1 MDFDNDSNDPIT
13 RKELSAFVFGYIN
26 CVADVIKQTIAEA
39 SKDKP
44 NPEAANFTTQI
55 AREYLM
61 NLHGKVADRL
71 DLEPESFHRLMTDEI
86 KDVIDTISH
95 EAWKSMTILED
106 KIKPKHTNWREE
118 NR

>member
-1 MDFDNDSNDPIT
+1 MDFDNDTIT
-13 RKELSAFVFGYIN
+13 KKEMSAFVFGYIN
-26 CVADVIKQTIAEA
+26 CVAEVIKQTIAEA
-39 SKDKP
+39 NKDKF
-44 NPEAANFTTQI
+44 NPEATSFTTQI

-61 NLHGKVADRL
+61 DLHGKVADRL
-71 DLEPESFHRLMTDEI
+71 DLQPESFHRLMTPEI

-95 EAWKSMTILED
+95 EAWKSMSILED